1 MALIYLNKYTSTYH
15 VVSLLPL
22 ESPYLKTNIF
32 RLAKI
37 DINYIVS
44 NCLKQLEIYLS
55 KTFLGGFSREGN
67 PLIIL
72 PDTHLFFEVLE
83 SDLHLVLKYFIQII
97 PMAKQ
102 VSFPT

>member
-1 MALIYLNKYTSTYH
+1 MYFNNYTSNFY

-44 NCLKQLEIYLS
+44 NCFKQLEIYLS
-55 KTFLGGFSREGN
+55 
-67 PLIIL
+67 
-72 PDTHLFFEVLE
+72 
-83 SDLHLVLKYFIQII
+83 
-97 PMAKQ
+97 
-102 VSFPT
+102 